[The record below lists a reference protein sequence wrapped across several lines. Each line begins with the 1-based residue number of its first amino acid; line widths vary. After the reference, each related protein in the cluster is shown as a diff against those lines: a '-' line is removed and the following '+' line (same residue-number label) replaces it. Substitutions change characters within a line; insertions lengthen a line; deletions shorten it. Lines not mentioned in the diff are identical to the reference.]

1 MPRWS
6 IDAVEKAAPDTGSL
20 NAARKLAT
28 PGPWSET
35 GATDV
40 LVWGKCQGS
49 GKNPYQVSVDLTG
62 PAYKC
67 SCPSRKF
74 PCKHAIALLLLWAGA
89 QVGEVDE
96 PEAYASEW
104 ASQRAARAAGAA
116 ERAAAPAK
124 PVDKAAQARRA
135 AERRALM
142 DGGVEDL
149 VLWLEDLVRGGLAT
163 AKAQPWTWWD
173 AAASRLVDAQL
184 PGLGER
190 VREMAAALN
199 RREDW
204 AEHLLIEVGR
214 WWTAAQAWR
223 SWDSMDTDTQGDLRA
238 VIGWATPTAQVLE
251 AGVHADVWTV
261 LGAHR
266 DERGNLIEQRT
277 WLRSESGETVL
288 LLDFA
293 AGGNPLP
300 IARLA
305 GARLEASVGFYPGHA
320 PRRVVLAAEPVA
332 LPATSDLGIA
342 TDLAGARA
350 ALAALRAGNPWA
362 DRAPVVVRV
371 AASAPEADEP
381 PVVVDDAGHQ
391 VPLLGDPGTWWRLL
405 ALTGGHPVTVFA
417 EIQDDGLRV
426 LTVLVVDEAEVDG
439 ELVAL

>member
-1 MPRWS
+1 
-6 IDAVEKAAPDTGSL
+6 
-20 NAARKLAT
+20 
-28 PGPWSET
+28 
-35 GATDV
+35 
-40 LVWGKCQGS
+40 
-49 GKNPYQVSVDLTG
+49 
-62 PAYKC
+62 
-67 SCPSRKF
+67 
-74 PCKHAIALLLLWAGA
+74 
-89 QVGEVDE
+89 
-96 PEAYASEW
+96 
-104 ASQRAARAAGAA
+104 
-116 ERAAAPAK
+116 
-124 PVDKAAQARRA
+124 VDKAAQARRA

-391 VPLLGDPGTWWRLL
+391 VPLLSDPGTWWRLL
-405 ALTGGHPVTVFA
+405 ALTGGHPVTVFG